1 MPSLINKLL
10 LTSLITGIFFVNN
23 LYSQQP
29 NEYKQKNNSKHNK
42 AILVI
47 DVFAEHK
54 EKEIEYICRVIK
66 DNPQCPV
73 FIFGYHYN
81 SGIVPEINEKI
92 LNSAGPDAV
101 KMIKKNISAFN
112 WTGLKDSLDKRGIDT
127 LLVSGFVWNGCV
139 KYTAEDAIAE
149 KFTIISSPKVMYGGK
164 FKGDAVKFY
173 KFQTIFCNSIKKV
186 NKFLR

>member
-1 MPSLINKLL
+1 MVRLNKLL
-10 LTSLITGIFFVNN
+10 LTSLITGNFFVNN
-23 LYSQQP
+23 IYSQQT
-29 NEYKQKNNSKHNK
+29 NGYNSKHNK

-54 EKEIEYICRVIK
+54 EREIENICKVIK

-92 LNSAGPDAV
+92 LSAAEPDAI
-101 KMIKKNISAFN
+101 KMFKKNISAFS
-112 WTGLKDSLDKRGIDT
+112 WTGLKDSLYKRGIDT

-139 KYTAEDAIAE
+139 KYTAEDAIEENFAV
-149 KFTIISSPKVMYGGK
+149 ISSPKLMYGSEFRGE
-164 FKGDAVKFY
+164 GAEFY
-173 KFQTIFCNSIKKV
+173 KSKTIFCNSIEKV